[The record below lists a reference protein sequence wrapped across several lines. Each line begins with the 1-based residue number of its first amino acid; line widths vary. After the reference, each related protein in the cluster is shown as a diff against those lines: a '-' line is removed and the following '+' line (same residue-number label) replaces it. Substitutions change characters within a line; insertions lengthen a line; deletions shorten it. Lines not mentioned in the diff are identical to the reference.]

1 MWKIKTDQGTEYE
14 ANFVVSAPGPLHKP
28 SIPKFKGRLDPVC
41 PGVWLIYSIC
51 HLITEFII
59 ISFKFLDIDSFDGPI
74 FHTSM
79 WRKDIDLTGKRV
91 GIVGTGATS
100 VQIVPEIAEKVKE
113 LYVFQRTAAWSPP
126 KSLFDY
132 PTWIKVRAIDMGLQ
146 YL

>member
-1 MWKIKTDQGTEYE
+1 M
-14 ANFVVSAPGPLHKP
+14 
-28 SIPKFKGRLDPVC
+28 
-41 PGVWLIYSIC
+41 
-51 HLITEFII
+51 

-132 PTWIKVRAIDMGLQ
+132 PTWIKVSGIDLGFQ